1 MRPSGCSEVTWLPQ
15 GSAAIGHRH
24 RQHPAEA
31 TTEAAGVIPESQERF
46 VALFVYLHFIL
57 VNLYETFNVTPEQAQ
72 HFRFVYFTFADIQS
86 VF

>member
-1 MRPSGCSEVTWLPQ
+1 MCCRCPHRACAHCMRPSGCSEVTWLPQ
-15 GSAAIGHRH
+15 GSAAIGHRY

-57 VNLYETFNVTPEQAQ
+57 VYI
-72 HFRFVYFTFADIQS
+72 YFHCYY
-86 VF
+86 